1 VLPYDRPCKNRQLKA
16 EQTSPKRR
24 YLCRVIFVRLISF
37 NLKNESRFG
46 IANDEGVIDLSHR
59 TNFGN
64 LSSALCDLAKIQSFE
79 DASPDHSWESISFDI
94 PIPHQRRLLC
104 AGLNYHKKYPLG
116 GEVKPPQQPVY
127 FNKPPGSLVPHNGQ
141 LLRPIA
147 SVQLDYEIELAV
159 IIGRS
164 GRHISESDALNYV
177 AGYTILNDGSVR
189 DWQRHGV
196 AAGKNFYHS
205 GSCGPWIVTGD
216 QIPEPSDL
224 SVITRVNGEERQN
237 AGVDEMI
244 FSVQELI
251 SYMSQIMPL
260 EPGDMIATGSPEG
273 TGGSMEP
280 QVWLT
285 EGDVIEFE
293 IPQIGILANTV
304 VNETI

>member
-1 VLPYDRPCKNRQLKA
+1 M
-16 EQTSPKRR
+16 
-24 YLCRVIFVRLISF
+24 RLLSF
-37 NLKNESRFG
+37 TLNQESRFG
-46 IANDEGVIDLSHR
+46 IATDDGVVDLSHR
-59 TNFGN
+59 TSFPDLN
-64 LSSALCDLAKIQSFE
+64 SALSDLDQVRTFE
-79 DASPDHSWESISFDI
+79 DIAPDHSWESISFDI
-94 PIPHQRRLLC
+94 PVPNQRRVLC

-116 GEVKPPQQPVY
+116 GEVKPPKQPVY

-147 SVQLDYEIELAV
+147 SVQLDYEVELAV
-159 IIGRS
+159 IIGRA
-164 GRHISESDALNYV
+164 GRHISESAALDHV

-196 AAGKNFYHS
+196 AAGKNFFHS
-205 GSCGPWIVTGD
+205 GSCGPWIVTSD

-224 SVITRVNGEERQN
+224 SVITRVNGEQRQN

-260 EPGDMIATGSPEG
+260 EPGDIIATGSPEG

-285 EGDVIEFE
+285 DGDVIEFE
-293 IPQIGILANTV
+293 IPAVGILANTV
-304 VNETI
+304 VDETI

>member
-1 VLPYDRPCKNRQLKA
+1 M
-16 EQTSPKRR
+16 
-24 YLCRVIFVRLISF
+24 RLLSF
-37 NLKNESRFG
+37 TLNQESRFG
-46 IANDEGVIDLSHR
+46 IATDDGVVDLSHR
-59 TNFGN
+59 TSFPDLN
-64 LSSALCDLAKIQSFE
+64 SALSDLDQVRTFE
-79 DASPDHSWESISFDI
+79 DIAPDHSWESISFDI
-94 PIPHQRRLLC
+94 PVPNQRRVLC

-116 GEVKPPQQPVY
+116 GEVKPPKQPVY

-141 LLRPIA
+141 LIRPIA
-147 SVQLDYEIELAV
+147 SVQLDYEVELAV
-159 IIGRS
+159 IIGRA
-164 GRHISESDALNYV
+164 GRHISESAALDHV

-196 AAGKNFYHS
+196 AAGKNFFHS
-205 GSCGPWIVTGD
+205 GSCGPWIVTSD

-224 SVITRVNGEERQN
+224 SVITRVNGEQRQN

-260 EPGDMIATGSPEG
+260 EPGDIIATGSPEG

-285 EGDVIEFE
+285 DGDVIEFE
-293 IPQIGILANTV
+293 IPAVGILANTV
-304 VNETI
+304 VDETI

>member
-1 VLPYDRPCKNRQLKA
+1 M
-16 EQTSPKRR
+16 
-24 YLCRVIFVRLISF
+24 RLLSF
-37 NLKNESRFG
+37 TLNQESRFG
-46 IANDEGVIDLSHR
+46 IATDDGVVDLSHR
-59 TNFGN
+59 TSFPDLN
-64 LSSALCDLAKIQSFE
+64 SALSDLDQVRTFE
-79 DASPDHSWESISFDI
+79 DIAPDHSWESISFDI
-94 PIPHQRRLLC
+94 PVPNQRRVLC

-116 GEVKPPQQPVY
+116 GEVKPPKQPVY

-141 LLRPIA
+141 LIRPIA
-147 SVQLDYEIELAV
+147 SVQLDYEVELAV
-159 IIGRS
+159 IIGRA
-164 GRHISESDALNYV
+164 GRHISESAALDHV

-196 AAGKNFYHS
+196 AAGKNFFHS
-205 GSCGPWIVTGD
+205 GSCGPWIVTSD

-224 SVITRVNGEERQN
+224 SVITRVNGEQRQN

-260 EPGDMIATGSPEG
+260 EPGDIIATGSPEG

-285 EGDVIEFE
+285 DGDVIEFE
-293 IPQIGILANTV
+293 IPDIGILANTV
-304 VNETI
+304 IDETI

>member
-1 VLPYDRPCKNRQLKA
+1 M
-16 EQTSPKRR
+16 
-24 YLCRVIFVRLISF
+24 RLLSF
-37 NLKNESRFG
+37 TLNQESRFG
-46 IANDEGVIDLSHR
+46 IATDDGVVDLSHR
-59 TNFGN
+59 TSFPDLN
-64 LSSALCDLAKIQSFE
+64 SALSDPAHVRAFE
-79 DASPDHSWESISFDI
+79 DVAPDHSWESISFDI
-94 PIPHQRRLLC
+94 PVPNQRRVLC

-116 GEVKPPQQPVY
+116 GEVKPPKQPVY

-141 LLRPIA
+141 LIRPIA
-147 SVQLDYEIELAV
+147 SVQLDYEVELAV
-159 IIGRS
+159 IIGRA
-164 GRHISESDALNYV
+164 GRHISESAALDHV

-196 AAGKNFYHS
+196 AAGKNFFHS
-205 GSCGPWIVTGD
+205 GSCGPWIVTSD

-224 SVITRVNGEERQN
+224 SVITRVNGEQRQN

-260 EPGDMIATGSPEG
+260 EPGDIIATGSPEG

-285 EGDVIEFE
+285 DGDVIEFE
-293 IPQIGILANTV
+293 IPAVGILANTV
-304 VNETI
+304 VDETI